1 MKKQTSKERKRDER
15 KSKSAARPTRH
26 ARIMRGVV
34 TPILGLLAVACI
46 GLGIMNA
53 TYWKPSSQIAASAA
67 VKGTQYIVTDP
78 GVLPLVDNQVT
89 VSADAGSSDGE
100 VCLALGSNKDVIGW
114 LARQPYVRVTGLNEW
129 TTLATTKVSAQGAA
143 ADAGDDAVAFKDSD
157 MWTSVTCGTGTVK
170 AETKVA
176 SDSGTV
182 AIIDLG
188 KSSNATVHMNW
199 VRQTLPDFAMP
210 FYFAGGLL
218 ALLAVLAASLFA
230 MPPHKRRKRVV
241 SGSAAEKQ
249 AEEVAV
255 SQAVAGSVASLKAAV
270 SFKPKS
276 KRRRH
281 AAHRGKPGAGA
292 PTKPEISQPK
302 VVDPGSRNLVAD
314 QQNAQAM
321 DQPDD
326 SATSVITAS
335 ELQTYF
341 ARLSQE
347 SDDDTK
353 GSSNE

>member
-1 MKKQTSKERKRDER
+1 M
-15 KSKSAARPTRH
+15 
-26 ARIMRGVV
+26 
-34 TPILGLLAVACI
+34 
-46 GLGIMNA
+46 
-53 TYWKPSSQIAASAA
+53 
-67 VKGTQYIVTDP
+67 
-78 GVLPLVDNQVT
+78 
-89 VSADAGSSDGE
+89 
-100 VCLALGSNKDVIGW
+100 
-114 LARQPYVRVTGLNEW
+114 NEW
-129 TTLATTKVSAQGAA
+129 TTLATTKVSAQGSA

-170 AETKVA
+170 TETKVA

-188 KSSNATVHMNW
+188 KSSNATVRMNW

-249 AEEVAV
+249 AEEIAV

-281 AAHRGKPGAGA
+281 AAHRGKPGAGTPA
-292 PTKPEISQPK
+292 KPEISQPK

>member
-1 MKKQTSKERKRDER
+1 MKKKTSKERKRDER

-188 KSSNATVHMNW
+188 KSSNATVHKIG
-199 VRQTLPDFAMP
+199 R
-210 FYFAGGLL
+210 
-218 ALLAVLAASLFA
+218 
-230 MPPHKRRKRVV
+230 
-241 SGSAAEKQ
+241 
-249 AEEVAV
+249 
-255 SQAVAGSVASLKAAV
+255 
-270 SFKPKS
+270 
-276 KRRRH
+276 
-281 AAHRGKPGAGA
+281 AH
-292 PTKPEISQPK
+292 
-302 VVDPGSRNLVAD
+302 V
-314 QQNAQAM
+314 
-321 DQPDD
+321 
-326 SATSVITAS
+326 
-335 ELQTYF
+335 
-341 ARLSQE
+341 
-347 SDDDTK
+347 
-353 GSSNE
+353 

>member
-1 MKKQTSKERKRDER
+1 MY
-15 KSKSAARPTRH
+15 
-26 ARIMRGVV
+26 
-34 TPILGLLAVACI
+34 
-46 GLGIMNA
+46 A

-89 VSADAGSSDGE
+89 VSADAGSSDRK

-129 TTLATTKVSAQGAA
+129 TTLATTKVSAQGSA

-188 KSSNATVHMNW
+188 KSSNATVRMNW

-249 AEEVAV
+249 TEEVAV

-281 AAHRGKPGAGA
+281 AAHRGKPGAGTPA
-292 PTKPEISQPK
+292 KPEISQPK

>member
-129 TTLATTKVSAQGAA
+129 TTLATTKVSAQGSA

-188 KSSNATVHMNW
+188 KSSNATVRMNW
-199 VRQTLPDFAMP
+199 VRQTLPD
-210 FYFAGGLL
+210 
-218 ALLAVLAASLFA
+218 FA

-281 AAHRGKPGAGA
+281 AAHRGKPGAGTPA
-292 PTKPEISQPK
+292 KPEISQPK

>member
-170 AETKVA
+170 TETKVA

-188 KSSNATVHMNW
+188 KSSNATVRMNW

-255 SQAVAGSVASLKAAV
+255 SQAVAGSVASL
-270 SFKPKS
+270 
-276 KRRRH
+276 
-281 AAHRGKPGAGA
+281 
-292 PTKPEISQPK
+292 
-302 VVDPGSRNLVAD
+302 
-314 QQNAQAM
+314 
-321 DQPDD
+321 
-326 SATSVITAS
+326 
-335 ELQTYF
+335 
-341 ARLSQE
+341 
-347 SDDDTK
+347 
-353 GSSNE
+353 

>member
-1 MKKQTSKERKRDER
+1 
-15 KSKSAARPTRH
+15 
-26 ARIMRGVV
+26 
-34 TPILGLLAVACI
+34 
-46 GLGIMNA
+46 
-53 TYWKPSSQIAASAA
+53 
-67 VKGTQYIVTDP
+67 
-78 GVLPLVDNQVT
+78 
-89 VSADAGSSDGE
+89 
-100 VCLALGSNKDVIGW
+100 
-114 LARQPYVRVTGLNEW
+114 
-129 TTLATTKVSAQGAA
+129 
-143 ADAGDDAVAFKDSD
+143 
-157 MWTSVTCGTGTVK
+157 
-170 AETKVA
+170 
-176 SDSGTV
+176 
-182 AIIDLG
+182 
-188 KSSNATVHMNW
+188 MNW

-270 SFKPKS
+270 SFTP
-276 KRRRH
+276 
-281 AAHRGKPGAGA
+281 A
-292 PTKPEISQPK
+292 KPEISQPK

>member
-1 MKKQTSKERKRDER
+1 MKKKTSKERKRDER

-129 TTLATTKVSAQGAA
+129 TTLATTKVSAQGSA

-188 KSSNATVHMNW
+188 KSSNATVRMNW

-230 MPPHKRRKRVV
+230 MPPHKRRFAGGGGQCRE
-241 SGSAAEKQ
+241 SQGGGQFQ
-249 AEEVAV
+249 AEI
-255 SQAVAGSVASLKAAV
+255 QAPPSCRASWETRCGHAGKAGNLPAEG
-270 SFKPKS
+270 
-276 KRRRH
+276 RRSRQPQPCRRPAERAGH
-281 AAHRGKPGAGA
+281 GPARRFGDVGNHRQRAADVFRAAFAG
-292 PTKPEISQPK
+292 I
-302 VVDPGSRNLVAD
+302 R
-314 QQNAQAM
+314 
-321 DQPDD
+321 
-326 SATSVITAS
+326 
-335 ELQTYF
+335 
-341 ARLSQE
+341 
-347 SDDDTK
+347 
-353 GSSNE
+353 

>member
-1 MKKQTSKERKRDER
+1 
-15 KSKSAARPTRH
+15 
-26 ARIMRGVV
+26 
-34 TPILGLLAVACI
+34 
-46 GLGIMNA
+46 
-53 TYWKPSSQIAASAA
+53 
-67 VKGTQYIVTDP
+67 
-78 GVLPLVDNQVT
+78 
-89 VSADAGSSDGE
+89 
-100 VCLALGSNKDVIGW
+100 
-114 LARQPYVRVTGLNEW
+114 
-129 TTLATTKVSAQGAA
+129 
-143 ADAGDDAVAFKDSD
+143 

-281 AAHRGKPGAGA
+281 AAHRGKPGAGTPQSRKSPSRRSSIPAAA
-292 PTKPEISQPK
+292 PCRRPAERAGHGPARRFGDVGNHRQ
-302 VVDPGSRNLVAD
+302 RAAD
-314 QQNAQAM
+314 VFRAA
-321 DQPDD
+321 
-326 SATSVITAS
+326 
-335 ELQTYF
+335 F
-341 ARLSQE
+341 AGIR
-347 SDDDTK
+347 
-353 GSSNE
+353 

>member
-89 VSADAGSSDGE
+89 VSADAGSSDRE

-114 LARQPYVRVTGLNEW
+114 LAGQPYVRVTGLNEW
-129 TTLATTKVSAQGAA
+129 TTLATTKVSAQGSA

-188 KSSNATVHMNW
+188 KSSNATVRMNW

-249 AEEVAV
+249 AEEVEI
-255 SQAVAGSVASLKAAV
+255 G
-270 SFKPKS
+270 
-276 KRRRH
+276 R
-281 AAHRGKPGAGA
+281 AH
-292 PTKPEISQPK
+292 
-302 VVDPGSRNLVAD
+302 V
-314 QQNAQAM
+314 
-321 DQPDD
+321 
-326 SATSVITAS
+326 
-335 ELQTYF
+335 
-341 ARLSQE
+341 
-347 SDDDTK
+347 
-353 GSSNE
+353 

>member
-157 MWTSVTCGTGTVK
+157 MWTSVT
-170 AETKVA
+170 
-176 SDSGTV
+176 
-182 AIIDLG
+182 L
-188 KSSNATVHMNW
+188 
-199 VRQTLPDFAMP
+199 
-210 FYFAGGLL
+210 
-218 ALLAVLAASLFA
+218 SLI
-230 MPPHKRRKRVV
+230 H
-241 SGSAAEKQ
+241 
-249 AEEVAV
+249 
-255 SQAVAGSVASLKAAV
+255 
-270 SFKPKS
+270 
-276 KRRRH
+276 
-281 AAHRGKPGAGA
+281 
-292 PTKPEISQPK
+292 I
-302 VVDPGSRNLVAD
+302 
-314 QQNAQAM
+314 
-321 DQPDD
+321 
-326 SATSVITAS
+326 
-335 ELQTYF
+335 
-341 ARLSQE
+341 
-347 SDDDTK
+347 
-353 GSSNE
+353 

>member
-89 VSADAGSSDGE
+89 VSADAGSSDRE

-114 LARQPYVRVTGLNEW
+114 LAGQPYVRVTGLNEW
-129 TTLATTKVSAQGAA
+129 TTLATTKVSAQGSA
-143 ADAGDDAVAFKDSD
+143 ADAGDDAV
-157 MWTSVTCGTGTVK
+157 
-170 AETKVA
+170 ETKVA

-188 KSSNATVHMNW
+188 KSSNATVRMNW

-281 AAHRGKPGAGA
+281 AAHRGKPGAGTPA
-292 PTKPEISQPK
+292 KPEISQPK

>member
-1 MKKQTSKERKRDER
+1 
-15 KSKSAARPTRH
+15 
-26 ARIMRGVV
+26 
-34 TPILGLLAVACI
+34 
-46 GLGIMNA
+46 
-53 TYWKPSSQIAASAA
+53 
-67 VKGTQYIVTDP
+67 
-78 GVLPLVDNQVT
+78 
-89 VSADAGSSDGE
+89 
-100 VCLALGSNKDVIGW
+100 
-114 LARQPYVRVTGLNEW
+114 
-129 TTLATTKVSAQGAA
+129 
-143 ADAGDDAVAFKDSD
+143 

-281 AAHRGKPGAGA
+281 AAHRGKPGAGTPQSRKSPSRRSSIPA
-292 PTKPEISQPK
+292 ATTLSPT
-302 VVDPGSRNLVAD
+302 SRTHR
-314 QQNAQAM
+314 
-321 DQPDD
+321 PWT
-326 SATSVITAS
+326 SPTIRESVITAS

>member
-78 GVLPLVDNQVT
+78 GVLPLVDDQVT

-188 KSSNATVHMNW
+188 KSSNATVRMNW

-210 FYFAGGLL
+210 FYFAGRKLL

-281 AAHRGKPGAGA
+281 AAHRVETPVRARRQSRKSP
-292 PTKPEISQPK
+292 PPK

-335 ELQTYF
+335 ELQDVFRAAF
-341 ARLSQE
+341 AGIR
-347 SDDDTK
+347 
-353 GSSNE
+353 

>member
-89 VSADAGSSDGE
+89 VSADAGSSDRE

-129 TTLATTKVSAQGAA
+129 TTLATTKVSAQGSA

-218 ALLAVLAASLFA
+218 ALLAVLAAS
-230 MPPHKRRKRVV
+230 KSRQRRSPFRRRWRAVSRVSRRRSV
-241 SGSAAEKQ
+241 SSRNPSAAVMPRIVGNPVRARRQSRK
-249 AEEVAV
+249 
-255 SQAVAGSVASLKAAV
+255 SPSRRSSIPAAATL
-270 SFKPKS
+270 SPTS
-276 KRRRH
+276 RTRRPWTSPTIRRR
-281 AAHRGKPGAGA
+281 R
-292 PTKPEISQPK
+292 
-302 VVDPGSRNLVAD
+302 
-314 QQNAQAM
+314 
-321 DQPDD
+321 
-326 SATSVITAS
+326 
-335 ELQTYF
+335 
-341 ARLSQE
+341 
-347 SDDDTK
+347 
-353 GSSNE
+353 

>member
-114 LARQPYVRVTGLNEW
+114 LAGQLYVRVTGLNEW
-129 TTLATTKVSAQGAA
+129 TTLATTKVSAQGSA

-157 MWTSVTCGTGTVK
+157 MWTS
-170 AETKVA
+170 
-176 SDSGTV
+176 
-182 AIIDLG
+182 
-188 KSSNATVHMNW
+188 SNATVRMNW

-292 PTKPEISQPK
+292 PAKSEISQPK

-314 QQNAQAM
+314 QQNVQAM

>member
-188 KSSNATVHMNW
+188 KSSNATVRMNW

-255 SQAVAGSVASLKAAV
+255 SQAVAAV
-270 SFKPKS
+270 SRVS
-276 KRRRH
+276 RRR
-281 AAHRGKPGAGA
+281 
-292 PTKPEISQPK
+292 S
-302 VVDPGSRNLVAD
+302 VSSRNL
-314 QQNAQAM
+314 
-321 DQPDD
+321 
-326 SATSVITAS
+326 SAAVMPRIVGNPVRARRQSRKSPSRRSSIPAAATLSPTSRTRRPWTSPTI
-335 ELQTYF
+335 
-341 ARLSQE
+341 RRRR
-347 SDDDTK
+347 
-353 GSSNE
+353 